1 MIRGTVAINIET
13 CKGCELCIEA
23 CPQESL
29 ALSEGINSQGY
40 HYAVLVK
47 DNCTGCV
54 NCALVCPDA
63 VIAVYREPKKAKGA
77 LTAKEKEL
85 VAVIT
90 NVRQNIQITVNEPE
104 SSTGA
109 GTQVGPL
116 EQTKENSS

>member
-1 MIRGTVAINIET
+1 MASVRGTVKINVET

-29 ALSEGINSQGY
+29 ALSKDINALGY

-63 VIAVYREPKKAKGA
+63 VITVYRTPKKSAAGKTA
-77 LTAKEKEL
+77 AKEP
-85 VAVIT
+85 VAVIS
-90 NVRQNIQITVNEPE
+90 NVKSNINVTIDEVPDGGV
-104 SSTGA
+104 SI
-109 GTQVGPL
+109 
-116 EQTKENSS
+116 

>member
-1 MIRGTVAINIET
+1 MATKGKVVFDIET

-29 ALSEGINSQGY
+29 QLSPNINAQGY

-63 VIAVYREPKKAKGA
+63 VITVYREKKKGRVP
-77 LTAKEKEL
+77 
-85 VAVIT
+85 VARIT
-90 NVRQNIQITVNEPE
+90 NVTENITVTVDER
-104 SSTGA
+104 SGA
-109 GTQVGPL
+109 
-116 EQTKENSS
+116 